1 MNYYLIDYENVKVEG
16 LNGIAGL
23 SEQDEVCI
31 FYSKNADTL
40 TFDLARKLQETKAT
54 VVYQKVEV
62 GTKNA
67 LDFQLSSYLG
77 YLICKRE
84 KQRDSHFFVVTKDNG
99 FNALLSYWQQRKMDV
114 QIVIDCTGR
123 DNKSE
128 KDALTEKARAVLPDE
143 SLVPLVVR
151 MIQQYKT
158 KQGINNALMKEL
170 KDAKRSGEIYQAIK
184 PLISNKK

>member
-1 MNYYLIDYENVKVEG
+1 
-16 LNGIAGL
+16 
-23 SEQDEVCI
+23 
-31 FYSKNADTL
+31 
-40 TFDLARKLQETKAT
+40 
-54 VVYQKVEV
+54 
-62 GTKNA
+62 
-67 LDFQLSSYLG
+67 
-77 YLICKRE
+77 
-84 KQRDSHFFVVTKDNG
+84 
-99 FNALLSYWQQRKMDV
+99 MDV

-170 KDAKRSGEIYQAIK
+170 KDAKRAGEIYQAIK

>member
-16 LNGIAGL
+16 LNGVSGL
-23 SEQDEVCI
+23 SEKDAVCI

-40 TFDLARKLQETKAT
+40 TFDLAQRLQETAAQ
-54 VVYQKVEV
+54 VSYQKVEV

-67 LDFQLSSYLG
+67 LDFQLASYLG
-77 YLICKRE
+77 YLICRHE
-84 KQRDSHFFVVTKDNG
+84 RQRDGHFFVVTKDNG
-99 FNALLSYWQQRKMDV
+99 FNALVNYWRQRKADV

-123 DNKSE
+123 DNKTE
-128 KDALTEKARAVLPDE
+128 KDALTEKARAVLSDE
-143 SLVPLVVR
+143 ALVPMVVR

-170 KDAKRSGEIYQAIK
+170 KDAKKSGEIYQAIK